1 MSDKLYIGVD
11 VSKGWIDVAMHGKPS
26 PQPPPRRLP
35 NTDAAIADWLDRVRT
50 KVVGSSGGVR

>member
-26 PQPPPRRLP
+26 PPTPTQAAAQHGRRHRRL
-35 NTDAAIADWLDRVRT
+35 AR
-50 KVVGSSGGVR
+50 